1 MLQEAIG
8 AVRRG
13 EILRARD
20 LLTRLLKTDKAQP
33 VYWLWMSA
41 VVDTPRERTY
51 CLQEV
56 LKYDSKNEMARR
68 GLVRLG
74 ALSPDQAQ
82 PLLTDAPRRNWQA
95 QIMEQ
100 LGPQEKILSRKA
112 VPRLALGVGGVL
124 IAIGLVVLA
133 VLGTNGRNNFIIP
146 RPAATLG
153 PTSTTLPTASPVV
166 RSPTPTFVGPTPLW
180 MLLDA
185 TYTPTPLY
193 VNTPHPVTEA
203 YRTAMRRLQSGDL
216 AGAITFFQ
224 QVLEVEQNAP
234 DIYYYLGEAY
244 RLQGN
249 TASALAQYN
258 QAIKLDPA
266 FAPAYLGRALARSA
280 ADPENASIRQDLQT
294 AIQKD
299 PNLAEAYLEMAS
311 MDVRQGDGQAAL
323 SDLEPVTALSP
334 DSPLFYLYSAQANL
348 LLGNNELALA
358 QAQKAND
365 LDKTLLESYH
375 TLAQALQAN
384 DQMSQS
390 VDVLQTY
397 TLYQPDDAQAWA
409 LLGVAYNATGQ
420 ADAAMQAFDKSLS
433 IDSHQIDAYLQRG
446 QIYLERG
453 DGNDALNDF
462 TAALGIDKKSFTA
475 SLGKGRALLALGF
488 NGDAYIQFNGAEA
501 LAQTDPERASL
512 YYWRAQSLE
521 ALGQTSA
528 ADKDWR
534 ALLDLPTQVIPADW
548 AQTAYDHLHP
558 TATPSSTPTGAPETA
573 TSTATATATPTPRPT
588 ATP

>member
-8 AVRRG
+8 AVHRG

-20 LLTRLLKTDKAQP
+20 LLTRLLKMDKAEP
-33 VYWLWMSA
+33 AYWLWMSA
-41 VVDTPRERTY
+41 VVETPRERTY

-56 LKYDSKNEMARR
+56 LKYDPRNEMARR
-68 GLVRLG
+68 GLVLLG
-74 ALSPDQAQ
+74 ALSSDETQ
-82 PLLTDAPRRNWQA
+82 PLLTEAPRRNWQA

-100 LGPQEKILSRKA
+100 LGPQEKILPKKA
-112 VPRLALGVGGVL
+112 VPRLVLGVGGVL
-124 IAIGLVVLA
+124 IAIGLIVLA
-133 VLGTNGRNNFIIP
+133 VIGTSGRNNFIAL

-193 VNTPHPVTEA
+193 VNTPHPITEA
-203 YRTAMRRLQSGDL
+203 YRAAIRRLQSGDL
-216 AGAITFFQ
+216 SGAITFLQ
-224 QVLEVEQNAP
+224 QVLEVEKNAP
-234 DIYYYLGEAY
+234 DVYYYLGEAY

-249 TASALAQYN
+249 TSSALAQYN
-258 QAIKLDPA
+258 QALKLDPA
-266 FAPAYLGRALARSA
+266 FAPAYLGRAQARSV
-280 ADPENASIRQDLQT
+280 ADPEDASIRQDLQT
-294 AIQKD
+294 AIQQD
-299 PNLAEAYLEMAS
+299 PNLVEARLEMAS
-311 MDVRQGDGQAAL
+311 LDIRQGDGQAAL
-323 SDLEPVTALSP
+323 DDLEPVTALSP

-348 LLGNNELALA
+348 LLGNNEMALA
-358 QAQKAND
+358 QAQKANE
-365 LDKTLLESYH
+365 LDKTMLEGYH

-384 DQMSQS
+384 GQMSQS

-409 LLGVAYNATGQ
+409 LLGAAYEATGQ

-433 IDSHQIDAYLQRG
+433 IDHNQIDAYLQRG
-446 QIYLERG
+446 QISLERG
-453 DGNDALNDF
+453 DGN
-462 TAALGIDKKSFTA
+462 AALDDFSAALSIDKQSFAA

-501 LAQTDPERASL
+501 LAQTDQERASL

-521 ALGQTSA
+521 VLGQTSVA
-528 ADKDWR
+528 AKDWR
-534 ALLDLPTQVIPADW
+534 ALLDLPTQAIPAEW
-548 AQTAYDHLHP
+548 AQVAYDHLHP
-558 TATPSSTPTGAPETA
+558 TATPTPTGAVTA
-573 TSTATATATPTPRPT
+573 TAAPRSTATP
-588 ATP
+588 